1 MTGRAFHAL
10 WPSLASTNWCWT
22 HNLERRNKVR
32 LQKLAPCVWEWYS
45 NTGANAAFSQTQL
58 RIQAQTNVLRQC
70 AVTLWHTYSW
80 LRVDVYVLLRLC
92 EDRTGR
98 DKGSSVGVFTAN
110 TAEENSLRRWRG
122 SRLMATAKELE
133 LSCCEKSPQSQESE
147 QEILSTPFKTTTTI
161 LGERKT
167 L

>member
-1 MTGRAFHAL
+1 MFNSVWWQGEHFTPL
-10 WPSLASTNWCWT
+10 WPSLASINWRWT

-32 LQKLAPCVWEWYS
+32 LQKTGSLRLRVIFKHGRKCSFFTDATSHTSTNKCTAAVRSHTLTHIFLAPSWCVCFATPVW
-45 NTGANAAFSQTQL
+45 
-58 RIQAQTNVLRQC
+58 
-70 AVTLWHTYSW
+70 
-80 LRVDVYVLLRLC
+80 
-92 EDRTGR
+92 TGR

-147 QEILSTPFKTTTTI
+147 QETQKF
-161 LGERKT
+161 
-167 L
+167 

>member
-1 MTGRAFHAL
+1 MLDSQFGEAKQSKAAKNWLLAFE
-10 WPSLASTNWCWT
+10 SDI
-22 HNLERRNKVR
+22 
-32 LQKLAPCVWEWYS
+32 
-45 NTGANAAFSQTQL
+45 QTQ
-58 RIQAQTNVLRQC
+58 AQMQLFHRCNFAYKHKQMYC

-147 QEILSTPFKTTTTI
+147 QETLSTPFKTTTTI

>member
-1 MTGRAFHAL
+1 MTEKAFHAL
-10 WPSLASTNWCWT
+10 WPSLASTNWRWT

-32 LQKLAPCVWEWYS
+32 LRKTGSLRLRVIFKHRRKCSFFTDATLHTSINKYTAAVHSHILTHIFLAPGWCVC
-45 NTGANAAFSQTQL
+45 F
-58 RIQAQTNVLRQC
+58 
-70 AVTLWHTYSW
+70 AV
-80 LRVDVYVLLRLC
+80 LRLC

-122 SRLMATAKELE
+122 SRLMATAKEPE

-147 QEILSTPFKTTTTI
+147 QETQKS
-161 LGERKT
+161 
-167 L
+167 